1 MGRWDTDYAIEILP
15 ALLDG
20 LWITVKLTL
29 SGMALALVL
38 GLVVAVLRYL
48 RIPVISRLL
57 TFYVL
62 FIRGTPLLIQAFFLY
77 YVFPEFGLTLPT
89 FTTGIIILGVNYSGY
104 TAEVYRAGIEGL
116 PKGQWEACTA
126 LSLPRWR
133 SWTKIVLPQSIATV
147 IPVLGNYLIQMFKDS
162 AVLYAITVVE
172 LLRTAYT
179 IGQNDA
185 RYIEPLTIAGL
196 LYLIVSY
203 IASLGVKRLER
214 RYAPTH

>member
-1 MGRWDTDYAIEILP
+1 MGRWDNDFAISILP
-15 ALLDG
+15 DLLEG

-29 SGMALALVL
+29 SGMALALVI

-48 RIPVISRLL
+48 RIPVISRFL

-62 FIRGTPLLIQAFFLY
+62 FVRGTPLLVQAYFLY
-77 YVFPEFGLTLPT
+77 YVFPEFGVVIPT
-89 FTTGIIILGVNYSGY
+89 FTTGIIALGVNYSAY

-116 PKGQWEACTA
+116 PRGQWEAATA
-126 LSLPRWR
+126 LSLPRLR
-133 SWTKIVLPQSIATV
+133 TWTKIVLPQSIATV

-162 AVLYAITVVE
+162 AVLFAITVVE

-179 IGQNDA
+179 IGTNEA
-185 RYIEPLTIAGL
+185 RYIEPLTIAAGF
-196 LYLIVSY
+196 YLIVSY
-203 IASLGVKRLER
+203 ISSLGVRRLER